1 MRKNENNK
9 SFGILFFIV
18 FLIIAIW
25 PVLSSEAV
33 RIWAAVISVVFL
45 ILGIINSK
53 ILTPLKKGWIKLG
66 EILGRVNTIQ
76 NANTQNFVLNF
87 NFNQIYRDIP
97 WLNSDDNI
105 LKSLIKS
112 TRRLR
117 FNYSENSGKVLP
129 GYIPSIGFLGTAR
142 PSIGFVFGNQSDIRY
157 EAAKNGWL
165 TDFPNF
171 NQPFQQIFN
180 SDFDFSGELELFNSI
195 RIDFSS

>member
-66 EILGRVNTIQ
+66 EILGRVIAPVIMGFIYFIIITPIGILMRLIGKDLLNTK
-76 NANTQNFVLNF
+76 F
-87 NFNQIYRDIP
+87 NKD
-97 WLNSDDNI
+97 
-105 LKSLIKS
+105 KSYWIK
-112 TRRLR
+112 R
-117 FNYSENSGKVLP
+117 
-129 GYIPSIGFLGTAR
+129 
-142 PSIGFVFGNQSDIRY
+142 
-157 EAAKNGWL
+157 AKNIE
-165 TDFPNF
+165 TMKRQF
-171 NQPFQQIFN
+171 
-180 SDFDFSGELELFNSI
+180 
-195 RIDFSS
+195 